1 MKKIALVAGCAIL
14 LSSCAPK
21 TLYNW
26 GNYQAATYSYVK
38 NNTDEDAEKLSK
50 TYLYMIDTPTGTR
63 GVVPPGIYADY
74 GYMLFR
80 QGKTDEALKYMKM
93 EIGLYP
99 ESTVFVGRIIKQI
112 EK

>member
-1 MKKIALVAGCAIL
+1 MKKILLIAGGALL
-14 LSSCAPK
+14 LGSCAPK

-26 GNYQAATYSYVK
+26 GDYQDASYRYVK
-38 NNTDEDAEKLSK
+38 NGTDENAADLTKA
-50 TYLYMIDTPTGTR
+50 YQYMVDKPTGTR
-63 GVVPPGIYADY
+63 GVVAPGIYADY
-74 GYMLFR
+74 GYMLFK
-80 QGKTDEALKYMKM
+80 QGKIEEALKFMKM